1 MSIYS
6 KSNPPLG
13 FYVYAYLRQD
23 GTPYYIGKGKDTRAW
38 VHAQHEATKSPK
50 NVARIIILEAEL
62 TDLGSLAIERR
73 MIRWYGRKDL
83 GTGILRN
90 RTDGGDGA
98 AGATRSS
105 KTRTKM
111 RLSKIGNKHSL
122 GVKRTAEQCEAI
134 GERSRGKK
142 HSLEQNSN
150 HSKIMSGRKHSEEH
164 KLAKA
169 KAFSA
174 MIWITDSYTAK
185 RINKHSPI
193 PEGWARGRIKSRPL
207 L

>member
-1 MSIYS
+1 M
-6 KSNPPLG
+6 
-13 FYVYAYLRQD
+13 
-23 GTPYYIGKGKDTRAW
+23 
-38 VHAQHEATKSPK
+38 
-50 NVARIIILEAEL
+50 
-62 TDLGSLAIERR
+62 GSLAIERR

-83 GTGILRN
+83 STGILRN

-98 AGATRSS
+98 AGATRST

-111 RLSKIGNKHSL
+111 GLSKIGNKHSL

-134 GERSRGKK
+134 GKRSRGKK
-142 HSLEQNSN
+142 HSLEQNAN

-164 KLAKA
+164 KLAKS

-193 PEGWARGRIKSRPL
+193 PEGWTRGRIKSRPL
-207 L
+207 P

>member
-6 KSNPPLG
+6 KSNPPSG

-23 GTPYYIGKGKDTRAW
+23 GTPYYIGKGKGTRAW
-38 VHAQHEATKSPK
+38 SVQHSVNLPNNKD
-50 NVARIIILEAEL
+50 NIVILKE
-62 TDLGSLAIERR
+62 SLDEENAFLMETNYILL
-73 MIRWYGRKDL
+73 YGRKDIS
-83 GTGILRN
+83 TGILRN
-90 RTDGGDGA
+90 KTNGGDGA
-98 AGATRSS
+98 AGATRSA
-105 KTRTKM
+105 KTRAKM
-111 RLSKIGNKHSL
+111 GLSKIGNKHSL
-122 GVKRTAEQCEAI
+122 GVKRTPEQCEAI
-134 GERSRGKK
+134 GKRSRGKK
-142 HSLEQNSN
+142 HSLEQNAN

-164 KLAKA
+164 KLAKS

-193 PEGWARGRIKSRPL
+193 PEGWTRGRIKSRPL